1 MKNLLSEYKKSRKS
15 GWVYQPKL
23 TGVRC
28 EDLKIGDVVCD
39 MPLINDESCIF
50 KVEGVDNVRG
60 NLILREIEGF
70 IGYYMREADGSC
82 PFALD
87 DEFWCILP

>member
-28 EDLKIGDVVCD
+28 EDLKVGDVVCD
-39 MPLINDESCIF
+39 MPRIDDKSCIF
-50 KVEGVDNVRG
+50 KVEGVDNIQDI
-60 NLILREIEGF
+60 LILREIEGF
-70 IGYYMREADGSC
+70 IGYYTRETDDSC
-82 PFALD
+82 LFALD